1 MFALQK
7 CQFKKKSWL
16 TWFILLPL
24 GWLAG
29 PRVESTDQSPV
40 FGFSCTISCYGNL
53 ARICR
58 PMVSQ
63 PFPVPPSVFLYHP
76 DQVCIRMKEKH
87 RCLIS
92 LNVAFLKFILASHCK
107 GNWSYQ
113 EAEGEGANKS
123 ADSWRITVQKTIL
136 LYFFCIMFILLD

>member
-7 CQFKKKSWL
+7 HKFKKYSWL
-16 TWFILLPL
+16 TWFILLPP

-29 PRVESTDQSPV
+29 PGAESTDQSPV
-40 FGFSCTISCYGNL
+40 FGFSCSISCYGNF

-58 PMVSQ
+58 PLVSQ
-63 PFPVPPSVFLYHP
+63 PFPVPPPVFLYHP
-76 DQVCIRMKEKH
+76 NQVCIWMKAKYS
-87 RCLIS
+87 CLIS
-92 LNVAFLKFILASHCK
+92 LNVAFLKSILASHCK

-136 LYFFCIMFILLD
+136 LYFFGITFILLE